1 MSRAF
6 VAIVLCSACAR
17 TLPGG
22 LRCSAAGGPVW
33 HEYRSR
39 NFNVD
44 TDLDTEEAAA
54 LVRELETLH
63 AMVVRALVNEDREVP
78 GRVRVVVPANDRT
91 YAALAP
97 PAVVGY
103 FTRGQFEEPTA
114 VIHPAALR
122 SDPEIIAHELV
133 HHLVWYFFPR
143 RPTWFDEGI
152 AQFLQTVANPDPR
165 FHGDAGLV
173 PRLRAPRLGEI
184 AQMPAKEILAWRGEY
199 SIYEADMGELWSW
212 VLYHWLWTYRRDRL
226 ADYEFRLASGEDP
239 AAAWVGAFPEF
250 DPAKPGALKKLDEAL
265 DEHRRDD
272 KISYYHVEVKPDT
285 SFTSAA
291 LSSADVHMLLL
302 AIRDNWR
309 PPAGEYYST
318 ALRADPAIASRKEI
332 EEALREDPGNPV
344 ALWYS
349 LRTHKPAAAIAL
361 RKSAA
366 ARPADWRSWYA
377 LSLVLR
383 PREDHDEMLAA
394 LRKAVELNPDQAA
407 VSNDLAALLLVDG
420 HPKEALPFAQRAVEL
435 APSHPVSLDTLAGI
449 AWALNQCPQALQ
461 LEQRA
466 VDLMLPKNA
475 AAPRKRLQ
483 EYKQRCGS
491 AR

>member
-1 MSRAF
+1 MSRLLL
-6 VAIVLCSACAR
+6 VLFLCCACAR

-22 LRCSAAGGPVW
+22 LHCSAAGGPVW

-39 NFNVD
+39 HFNLD
-44 TDLDTEEAAA
+44 TDLDAADAAA
-54 LVRELETLH
+54 FVRELETLH

-78 GRVRVVVPANDRT
+78 GRVRVVVPASDRT
-91 YAALAP
+91 YAALAL

-165 FHGDAGLV
+165 FHGAAGLV
-173 PRLRAPRLGEI
+173 PRLRAARLHEI
-184 AQMPAKEILAWRGEY
+184 AQMPAEELLAWRGEY
-199 SIYEADMGELWSW
+199 SIDQADMGELWSW
-212 VLYHWLWTYRRDRL
+212 VLYHWLWTYRREPL

-239 AAAWVGAFPEF
+239 RKAWRAAFPEF

-265 DEHRRDD
+265 DRHRRDD
-272 KISYYHVEVKPDT
+272 KISYYRVEVSPDT
-285 SFTSAA
+285 SFTSASI
-291 LSSADVHMLLL
+291 SSADVHMLLL
-302 AIRDNWR
+302 AIRDNWN
-309 PPAGEYYST
+309 PSEGGYST
-318 ALRADPAIASRKEI
+318 ALRVDPAIARRKEI
-332 EEALREDPGNPV
+332 EEALREDPRNPV

-349 LRTHKPAAAIAL
+349 LRADKPAAAAAL

-366 ARPADWRSWYA
+366 ARPGDWRSWYA

-394 LRKAVELNPDQAA
+394 LRKAVDLDPDQAA
-407 VSNDLAALLLVDG
+407 VSNDLAAFLLVDG
-420 HPKEALPFAQRAVEL
+420 HPKEALPFAQHAVDL
-435 APSHPVSLDTLAGI
+435 APSHPFSLDTLAGI
-449 AWALNQCPQALQ
+449 AAALGQCPQALA

-466 VDLMLPKNA
+466 VDLMPEKNA
-475 AAPRKRLQ
+475 AEPRRRLR
-483 EYKQRCGS
+483 EYRQRCGA